1 MIVTRALRSVIT
13 TSSKR
18 MMTSSLTKAKEHKLD
33 PVQEASLHEKCFLV
47 DGNDKIIGSASKK
60 DCHLVSKNGDVLLH
74 RAFSVF
80 LFNKKG
86 DLLLQKR
93 SAHKVSLNVIRF

>member
-1 MIVTRALRSVIT
+1 MLT
-13 TSSKR
+13 TIIKT
-18 MMTSSLTKAKEHKLD
+18 MTSQYVKRSFSNVAAVTNKIDLQ
-33 PVQEASLHEKCFLV
+33 QEAMLRENCFLV
-47 DGNDKIIGSASKK
+47 DEADNIIGEASKR
-60 DCHLVSKNGDVLLH
+60 DCHLVQENGYIPLH

-93 SAHKVSLNVIRF
+93 ATHKVKNCILYHY

>member
-1 MIVTRALRSVIT
+1 MNTITARNVLRRTVGRFL
-13 TSSKR
+13 TSSMAR
-18 MMTSSLTKAKEHKLD
+18 PKETLD
-33 PVQEASLHEKCFLV
+33 PVQENSLSETCFLV
-47 DGNDKIIGSASKK
+47 DKNDKVIGTASKRE
-60 DCHLVSKNGDVLLH
+60 CHRVKPDGTIPLH

-93 SAHKVSLNVIRF
+93 ADTKVSFNIFLL

>member
-1 MIVTRALRSVIT
+1 MLTTIIKNVSRNIIKRSI
-13 TSSKR
+13 SSAPAVNSKP
-18 MMTSSLTKAKEHKLD
+18 LD
-33 PVQEASLHEKCFLV
+33 PQHEAMLKDQCYLV
-47 DGNDKIIGSASKK
+47 DENDRVIGTASKK
-60 DCHLVSKNGDVLLH
+60 ECHLVQEDGNIPLH

-93 SAHKVSLNVIRF
+93 SSDKVSKKIS